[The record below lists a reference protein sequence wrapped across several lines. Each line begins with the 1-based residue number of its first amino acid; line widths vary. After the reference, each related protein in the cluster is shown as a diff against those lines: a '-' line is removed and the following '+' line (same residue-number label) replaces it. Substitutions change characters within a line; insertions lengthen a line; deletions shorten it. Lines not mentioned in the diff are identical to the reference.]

1 MDIAEIT
8 KAAGRDK
15 KRRRVGR
22 GRGSGRGKTAGRGSN
37 GCGSRAGWTARGM
50 AEGGQM
56 PLFRRIPKR
65 GFSNAQFRREYSIVN
80 LADLE
85 QRFEAGDHVT
95 RQSLREA
102 GLLRNARTDVKIL
115 GDGELTKKLIVEA
128 FRFSKSAMEKIAKA
142 GGEAKIV

>member
-22 GRGSGRGKTAGRGSN
+22 GRGSGMGKTSGRGSN

-65 GFSNAQFRREYSIVN
+65 GFSNADFRRVYSIVN
-80 LADLE
+80 IADLE
-85 QRFEAGDHVT
+85 ERFEVGDHVT
-95 RQSLREA
+95 RQALVEA
-102 GLLRNARTDVKIL
+102 GLLRSVRVDVKIL
-115 GDGELTKKLIVEA
+115 GNGELSKKLIVEA
-128 FRFSKSAMEKIAKA
+128 SRFSKSAMDKITKV